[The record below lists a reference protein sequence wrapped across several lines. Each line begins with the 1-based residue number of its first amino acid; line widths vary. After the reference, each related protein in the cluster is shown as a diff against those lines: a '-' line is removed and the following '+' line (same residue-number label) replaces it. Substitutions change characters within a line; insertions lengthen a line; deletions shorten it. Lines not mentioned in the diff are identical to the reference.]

1 MPNPKNPNKTII
13 DMPIEYTDKFNNKI
27 EFSNKEKEMMKL
39 PFLLQ
44 TLGTIGLGVRDQAET
59 ANKVRR
65 SLEKRARKRMATS
78 KKEKLFYVPKAE

>member
-1 MPNPKNPNKTII
+1 MPNSKNPNKPLI
-13 DMPIEYTDKFNNKI
+13 DTPIEYTDKFNNKI

-65 SLEKRARKRMATS
+65 SLEKRANKRMAAS

>member
-1 MPNPKNPNKTII
+1 
-13 DMPIEYTDKFNNKI
+13 
-27 EFSNKEKEMMKL
+27 MMKL

-44 TLGTIGLGVRDQAET
+44 TLGTIGLGVRDEAET

-65 SLEKRARKRMATS
+65 SLEKRAKKRMAAS